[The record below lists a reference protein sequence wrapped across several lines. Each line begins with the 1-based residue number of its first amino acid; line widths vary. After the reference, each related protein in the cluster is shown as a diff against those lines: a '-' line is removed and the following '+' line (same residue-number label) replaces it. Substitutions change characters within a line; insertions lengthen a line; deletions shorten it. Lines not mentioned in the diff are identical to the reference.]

1 MDWFLKCASAFLAID
16 FKIKGANKR
25 IKYLKIEYTKIKIRI
40 VFSKPIIDALANRPH
55 FRPWLAGVLFE
66 RPPPPRAER
75 RQWRGD
81 FTASDLKNDATA
93 ALGRRQQ
100 GLDVDLELHALQGH
114 RERSGEQR

>member
-1 MDWFLKCASAFLAID
+1 MLMEAQRRMS
-16 FKIKGANKR
+16 
-25 IKYLKIEYTKIKIRI
+25 
-40 VFSKPIIDALANRPH
+40 LANRPH

>member
-1 MDWFLKCASAFLAID
+1 MS
-16 FKIKGANKR
+16 
-25 IKYLKIEYTKIKIRI
+25 
-40 VFSKPIIDALANRPH
+40 LANRPH

-100 GLDVDLELHALQGH
+100 GLDVDLELHALQKKNKKKGFIEYTSTRH
-114 RERSGEQR
+114 RVPAHTRDSQD